1 MTTVKN
7 VFRQDLKSTTYMSKG
22 VHLISLVCI
31 FSERMEEDIFYKFK
45 K

>member
-7 VFRQDLKSTTYMSKG
+7 VFRQDLKSTTHMSKD
-22 VHLISLVCI
+22 VHLTSLVCI